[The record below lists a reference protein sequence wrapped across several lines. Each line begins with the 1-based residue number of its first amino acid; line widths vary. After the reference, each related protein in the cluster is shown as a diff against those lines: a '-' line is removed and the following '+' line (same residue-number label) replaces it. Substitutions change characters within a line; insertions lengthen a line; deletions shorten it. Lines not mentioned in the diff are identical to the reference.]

1 MRLKFRSLLF
11 ESYIY
16 LGGSQVVV
24 KHITSRGRI
33 TNEISERA

>member
-1 MRLKFRSLLF
+1 MRLKFRCLLF
-11 ESYIY
+11 ENYIY
-16 LGGSQVVV
+16 LGGQVVV